1 MKKTTAAPKKKSS
14 NDTGDTWELYPIKSN
29 HNIVRISLEDLR
41 RKSFKSIW
49 KTLREELSLIHR
61 CSIGIGNGY
70 IMEHS
75 AKAIEH
81 FFQLNSIVKKS
92 VLK

>member
-1 MKKTTAAPKKKSS
+1 MPKPS
-14 NDTGDTWELYPIKSN
+14 NRN
-29 HNIVRISLEDLR
+29 QISLEDLR
-41 RKSFKSIW
+41 SKSFKSIL
-49 KTLREELSLIHR
+49 KSLRGELSLIHG

-75 AKAIEH
+75 SKAIEH
-81 FFQLNSIVKKS
+81 FFQLNSILKNS